1 MTRLIALIA
10 IVLTLVLFRC
20 GLLPEP
26 SPSPSP
32 DLLPICETTPEPE
45 PPLLIIELT
54 PSSTPNPAPEP
65 VSVAYILNTNTK
77 KFHYPD
83 CPSVDDMKEK
93 NKKEFSGSRDELI
106 ARGYEPCKR
115 CNP

>member
-10 IVLTLVLFRC
+10 ICLAMVASCC
-20 GLLPEP
+20 GHLSSSALPTDD
-26 SPSPSP
+26 SP
-32 DLLPICETTPEPE
+32 LLPITAPTPEALPILPPEPTLEATPEP
-45 PPLLIIELT
+45 
-54 PSSTPNPAPEP
+54 
-65 VSVAYILNTNTK
+65 VAVDYILNTNTK

-93 NKKEFSGSRDELI
+93 NKKAFSGSRDELI
-106 ARGYEPCKR
+106 ALGYEPCKR